1 MTLGRQPLPIRPSLP
16 IKTGDTVKLP
26 GLKTHLV
33 VRDLLP
39 DGRHAVCE
47 QRAGPASYLSYI
59 LALKDLVQC
68 EPEPVA
74 L

>member
-1 MTLGRQPLPIRPSLP
+1 MTPGRPLLPIR
-16 IKTGDTVKLP
+16 TGDTVKLS

-47 QRAGPASYLSYI
+47 QRAGPVSYLSYI
-59 LALKDLVQC
+59 LALKDLVRC
-68 EPEPVA
+68 EPEAVA

>member
-1 MTLGRQPLPIRPSLP
+1 MALGFQPIR
-16 IKTGDTVKLP
+16 IRTGDTVRLS

-47 QRAGPASYLSYI
+47 QRATPVCYLSYI
-59 LALKDLVQC
+59 LALKDLVR
-68 EPEPVA
+68 V
-74 L
+74 

>member
-1 MTLGRQPLPIRPSLP
+1 MALGLQPLRIR
-16 IKTGDTVKLP
+16 TGDTVRVS
-26 GLKTHLV
+26 GLKTNFV

-47 QRAGPASYLSYI
+47 QRASPVSYLSYI
-59 LALKDLVQC
+59 LALKDLVRC
-68 EPEPVA
+68 EPETVA

>member
-1 MTLGRQPLPIRPSLP
+1 MSIGRQPLPIR
-16 IKTGDTVKLP
+16 TGDTVKLS
-26 GLKTHLV
+26 GLTTHLV

-47 QRAGPASYLSYI
+47 LRASPVAYLSYI
-59 LALKDLVQC
+59 LALKDLVRC
-68 EPEPVA
+68 EPEPVV

>member
-1 MTLGRQPLPIRPSLP
+1 MALGLQPLRIR
-16 IKTGDTVKLP
+16 TGDTVRVS
-26 GLKTHLV
+26 GLKTNLV

-47 QRAGPASYLSYI
+47 QRASPVSYLSYI
-59 LALKDLVQC
+59 LALKDLVRC
-68 EPEPVA
+68 EPETVA

>member
-1 MTLGRQPLPIRPSLP
+1 MALGLQPLRIR
-16 IKTGDTVKLP
+16 TGDTVRLS
-26 GLKTHLV
+26 GLKTKLV

-47 QRAGPASYLSYI
+47 QRASPVSYLSYI
-59 LALKDLVQC
+59 LALKDLVRC
-68 EPEPVA
+68 EPETVA